1 MKYRAACLLIGLGLS
16 SFSIMVPSYGLDL
29 LQVYQLAAAH
39 DATFQAAKQTYAAQ
53 KEAVPIARGALLP
66 SLQLTGNETYN
77 NVSNNS
83 PRSYNSNG
91 YSLSLTQQ
99 IFNFADW
106 KTYDQAQAQLK
117 QAAVTYMQAKQSLIL
132 DTANAYFN
140 VLEAEAKLRYAK
152 KNEQQT
158 KEQMAQAE
166 QKYKVGLAAQTDV
179 LTAKASYEAAVA
191 TRIADQNQVHDTLE
205 SLAVLTGSPVKDLA
219 PLKENFP
226 LLTPQPQ
233 DPQAWVNAALK
244 NNLTLQASMAQ
255 AKFDKEAI
263 GIQQAG
269 YFPTVSV
276 TGTYSAANS
285 HADPTTT
292 GHVETKSISGNV
304 TYDIFSGGQTYFGV
318 KQAKLTH
325 KADIYNIDQTKR
337 ETVNNMRTD
346 YLTVLSDISQV
357 KALKQAV
364 ISGESSMEAARAAY
378 LVGTR
383 TIVDLLQEQSTLF
396 NTQQQYATAICSYI
410 TDSLKMKQV
419 VGLLTAKDIVDINKL
434 LAPQSPGAAT
444 KPKAKAS

>member
-1 MKYRAACLLIGLGLS
+1 MKYCTACLLAALGLS
-16 SFSIMVPSYGLDL
+16 IVVSGYSLDL
-29 LQVYQLAAAH
+29 LEVYQLAAAH

-53 KEAVPIARGALLP
+53 KEVVPIARGALLP
-66 SLQLTGNETYN
+66 SLELTGNETYN

-91 YSLSLTQQ
+91 YSLALTQQ

-132 DTANAYFN
+132 NTATAYFN

-179 LTAKASYEAAVA
+179 LTARASYEAAVA

-205 SLAVLTGSPVKDLA
+205 SLAVLTGTPVKNLA

-226 LLTPQPQ
+226 LLAPQPEN
-233 DPQAWVNAALK
+233 PETWVNVALK
-244 NNLTLQASMAQ
+244 NNLSLQASMAQ
-255 AKFDKEAI
+255 AQFDKEAI

-285 HADPTTT
+285 HDDPTAT
-292 GHVETKSISGNV
+292 GHVETKSIAGNL

-325 KADIYNIDQTKR
+325 KADVYNIEQTKR
-337 ETVNNMRTD
+337 ETINDMRTE

-364 ISGESSMEAARAAY
+364 ISGESSMAAARAAY

-383 TIVDLLQEQSTLF
+383 TIVDLLQEQSILF
-396 NTQQQYATAICSYI
+396 NTQQQYATAIYSYI
-410 TDSLKMKQV
+410 TDSLRMKQV
-419 VGLLTAKDIVDINKL
+419 VGLLAAKDIVAINKL
-434 LAPQSPGAAT
+434 LVPQSPGT
-444 KPKAKAS
+444 PVKTKAKAS